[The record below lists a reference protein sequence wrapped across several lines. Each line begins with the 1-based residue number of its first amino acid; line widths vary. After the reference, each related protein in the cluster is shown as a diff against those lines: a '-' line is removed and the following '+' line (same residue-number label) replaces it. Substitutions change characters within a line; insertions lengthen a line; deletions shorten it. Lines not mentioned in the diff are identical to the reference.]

1 MSYTSEMYDAWR
13 KARIK
18 FIKDNPATARALGLT
33 VPSMTDDEQRAAVNA
48 GMTEQDNSTEA
59 SDD

>member
-1 MSYTSEMYDAWR
+1 MSYSSEMYDLWR

-33 VPSMTDDEQRAAVNA
+33 VPSMTDALIAELNRYAP
-48 GMTEQDNSTEA
+48 
-59 SDD
+59 